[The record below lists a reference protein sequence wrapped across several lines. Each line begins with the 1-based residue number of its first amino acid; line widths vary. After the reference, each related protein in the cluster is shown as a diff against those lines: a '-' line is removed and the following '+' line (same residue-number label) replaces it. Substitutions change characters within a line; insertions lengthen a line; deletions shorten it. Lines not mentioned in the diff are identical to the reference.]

1 MVDLIITDS
10 EHVDVRS
17 AVDFTLDCAWGKE
30 ENDFELVVSGASTI
44 DAGAYIYVDGGE
56 CGGVVDSLKDSLKD
70 GRSTL
75 TYGGRT
81 WHGMLANKILEPDK
95 GKDYLTVSGTAST
108 VIGSLISRVGLDSVF
123 DAVVPPD
130 GSGDPTIKQY
140 QFDRYVDAYTGLRKM
155 CAANGLKLRLAYASG
170 RVNIWAEPVAH
181 YGDSID
187 SDLIDFDATRTWR
200 KPNHMIGLGKG
211 ELRNRIVSHWY
222 ADSKGNVTQTQTFKG
237 LDEIAQ
243 VYDYSSA
250 EADELA
256 KNTKK
261 KLQDLQSEG
270 EVKVTVH
277 EDSGIV
283 FDVGDTVTARDNLTG
298 ITVNASITKKIV
310 KVSGGVMSVDY
321 EAE

>member
-10 EHVDVRS
+10 NHVDVRS
-17 AVDFTLDCAWGKE
+17 AADFTLDCAWGKE

-44 DAGAYIYVDGGE
+44 DAGAYIYVDGSE
-56 CGGVVDSLKDSLKD
+56 CGGVVDAMEDQLTA
-70 GRSTL
+70 GVSTL
-75 TYGGRT
+75 TYSGRT
-81 WHGMLANKILEPDK
+81 WHGVLANKILEPDR

-108 VIGSLISRVGLDSVF
+108 VIGSLISRVGLDGVF
-123 DAVVPPD
+123 DAVDSPTA
-130 GSGDPTIKQY
+130 GAQTIKSY
-140 QFDRYVDAYTGLRKM
+140 RFDRYTDCYTGLGKM
-155 CAANGLKLRLAYASG
+155 CEANGLKLRLAYASG

-200 KPNHMIGLGKG
+200 KPNHLIGLGKG
-211 ELRNRIVSHWY
+211 DLAARVVVHWY
-222 ADSKGNVTQTQTFKG
+222 ADAKGTVSQTQSLRG
-237 LDEIAQ
+237 VDEITQ

-250 EADELA
+250 ETAELNQ
-256 KNTKK
+256 KTRE

-270 EVKVTVH
+270 DVRVTVR
-277 EDSGIV
+277 DDANVV

-310 KVSGGVMSVDY
+310 KVSGGVMSADY

>member
-10 EHVDVRS
+10 NHVDARS
-17 AVDFTLDCAWGKE
+17 AADFTLDCAWGKE
-30 ENDFELVVSGASTI
+30 ENDFELVMSGASTI
-44 DAGAYIYVDGGE
+44 DAGAYIYVDGSE
-56 CGGVVDSLKDSLKD
+56 CGGVVDAMEDQLTS
-70 GRSTL
+70 GVSTL
-75 TYGGRT
+75 TYSGRT
-81 WHGMLANKILEPDK
+81 WHGMLADKILEPDK
-95 GKDYLTVSGTAST
+95 GKDYLTVSGTASS
-108 VIGSLISRVGLDSVF
+108 VIGSLISRVGLDAVF
-123 DAVVPPD
+123 DAVDSPTA
-130 GSGDPTIKQY
+130 GAQTIKSY
-140 QFDRYVDAYTGLRKM
+140 QFDRYVDAYSGLRKM
-155 CAANGLKLRLAYASG
+155 CAASGLKLRLAYASG
-170 RVNIWAEPVAH
+170 KVRVWAEPAAH

-277 EDSGIV
+277 EDSGIA

-298 ITVNASITKKIV
+298 ITVNATISKKIV

>member
-1 MVDLIITDS
+1 MAELIVTDAS
-10 EHVDVRS
+10 HVDQAS
-17 AVDFTLDCAWGKE
+17 LEDFTLDAAWGAD
-30 ENDFELVVSGASTI
+30 ENDFELTVDRLI
-44 DAGAYIYVDGGE
+44 DAGSYVYFDGGE

-108 VIGSLISRVGLDSVF
+108 VIGSLISRVGLDAVF
-123 DAVVPPD
+123 DAVDAPTA
-130 GSGDPTIKQY
+130 GAQTIKSY
-140 QFDRYVDAYTGLRKM
+140 QFDRYVDAYSGLRKM
-155 CAANGLKLRLAYASG
+155 CAASGLKLRLAYASG
-170 RVNIWAEPVAH
+170 KVRVWAEPAAH

-277 EDSGIV
+277 EDSGIA

-298 ITVNASITKKIV
+298 ITVNATISKKIV

>member
-1 MVDLIITDS
+1 MAELIVTDAS
-10 EHVDVRS
+10 HVDQAS
-17 AVDFTLDCAWGKE
+17 LEDFTLDAAWGAD
-30 ENDFELVVSGASTI
+30 ENDFELTVDRLI
-44 DAGAYIYVDGGE
+44 DAGSYVYFDGGE

-130 GSGDPTIKQY
+130 GSGDPSIRQY
-140 QFDRYVDAYTGLRKM
+140 QFDRYTDCYTGLRKM
-155 CAANGLKLRLAYASG
+155 CEASGLKLRLAYASG

-200 KPNHMIGLGKG
+200 KPNHLIGLGKG
-211 ELRNRIVSHWY
+211 DLAARVVVHWY
-222 ADSKGNVTQTQTFKG
+222 ADAKGNVSQSQSLKG
-237 LDEIAQ
+237 VDEITQ
-243 VYDYSSA
+243 VYDYSNA
-250 EADELA
+250 ETAELNQ
-256 KNTKK
+256 KTRE
-261 KLQDLQSEG
+261 KLQELQSEG
-270 EVKVTVH
+270 DVKVTVR
-277 EDSGIV
+277 DDANVV

>member
-1 MVDLIITDS
+1 MVELIVTDAS
-10 EHVDVRS
+10 HVDQAS
-17 AVDFTLDCAWGKE
+17 LEDFTLDAAWGAD
-30 ENDFELVVSGASTI
+30 ENDFELTVDRLI
-44 DAGAYIYVDGGE
+44 DAGSYVYFDGGE

-95 GKDYLTVSGTAST
+95 GKDYLTVSGNAST
-108 VIGSLISRVGLDSVF
+108 ILGALLSRVSLAPLF
-123 DAVVPPD
+123 KAVVPP
-130 GSGDPTIKQY
+130 SGDVSIKSY
-140 QFDRYVDAYTGLRKM
+140 QFERYVDAYTGV
-155 CAANGLKLRLAYASG
+155 CAMAKANGLKLKVAYRSG
-170 RVNIWAEPVAH
+170 HVETWLETAGD
-181 YGDSID
+181 YGNDID
-187 SDLIDFDATRTWR
+187 SDLLDFDASRTWR

-298 ITVNASITKKIV
+298 ITVNATISKKIV

>member
-1 MVDLIITDS
+1 MVELIVTDAS
-10 EHVDVRS
+10 HVDQAS
-17 AVDFTLDCAWGKE
+17 LEGFTLDAAWGAD
-30 ENDFELVVSGASTI
+30 ENDFELTVDRLI
-44 DAGAYIYVDGGE
+44 DAGSYVYFDGGE

-81 WHGMLANKILEPDK
+81 WHGMLANKILEPDR

-108 VIGSLISRVGLDSVF
+108 VIGSLISRVGLDGVF
-123 DAVVPPD
+123 DAVDAPTA
-130 GSGDPTIKQY
+130 GAQTIKSY
-140 QFDRYVDAYTGLRKM
+140 QFDRYVDAYSGLRKM
-155 CAANGLKLRLAYASG
+155 CAASGLKLRLAYASG
-170 RVNIWAEPVAH
+170 KVRVWAEPVAH

-277 EDSGIV
+277 EDSGIA

-298 ITVNASITKKIV
+298 ITVNATISKKIV
-310 KVSGGVMSVDY
+310 KVSDGVLSVDY

>member
-1 MVDLIITDS
+1 MVELIITGRNGIDRES
-10 EHVDVRS
+10 IADYK
-17 AVDFTLDCAWGKE
+17 LDAAWGAD
-30 ENDFELVVSGASTI
+30 ENDFELTVDRLI
-44 DAGAYIYVDGGE
+44 DAGSYVYFDGSE
-56 CGGVVDSLKDSLKD
+56 CGGIVDALKDNLKR
-70 GRSTL
+70 GESTL
-75 TYGGRT
+75 TYSGRT
-81 WHGMLANKILEPDK
+81 WHGMLADKILEPDK
-95 GKDYLTVSGTAST
+95 GKDYLTVSGTASS
-108 VIGSLISRVGLDSVF
+108 VIGSLISRVGLDAVF
-123 DAVVPPD
+123 DAVDAPTA
-130 GSGDPTIKQY
+130 GAQTIKSY
-140 QFDRYVDAYTGLRKM
+140 QFDRYVDAYSGLRKM
-155 CAANGLKLRLAYASG
+155 CAASGLKLRLAYASG
-170 RVNIWAEPVAH
+170 KVRVWAEPAAH

-200 KPNHMIGLGKG
+200 NPNHLIGLGKG

-277 EDSGIV
+277 EDSGIA

-298 ITVNASITKKIV
+298 ITVNATISKKIV
-310 KVSGGVMSVDY
+310 KVSDGVLSVDY
-321 EAE
+321 GAE

>member
-1 MVDLIITDS
+1 MGVGLVVTDAN
-10 EHVDVRS
+10 HVDSMMVEDYS
-17 AVDFTLDCAWGKE
+17 LDCAWGKD
-30 ENDFELVVSGASTI
+30 ENDFELTVDKLIPQGAFVYLEES
-44 DAGAYIYVDGGE
+44 E
-56 CGGVVDSLKDSLKD
+56 CGGIVDALRDQLERGD
-70 GRSTL
+70 STL
-75 TYGGRT
+75 TYSGRT
-81 WHGMLANKILEPDK
+81 WHGMLENKILAPDS
-95 GKDYLTVSGTAST
+95 GQDYLTVSGNAST
-108 VIGSLISRVGLDSVF
+108 ILGALLSRVSLTPLF
-123 DAVVPPD
+123 KAVVPP
-130 GSGDPTIKQY
+130 SGDVSIKSY
-140 QFDRYVDAYTGLRKM
+140 QFERYVDAYTGV
-155 CAANGLKLRLAYASG
+155 CAMAKANGLKLKVAYRSG
-170 RVNIWAEPVAH
+170 HVETWLETAGD
-181 YGDSID
+181 YGNDID
-187 SDLIDFDATRTWR
+187 SDLLDFDASRTWR

-298 ITVNASITKKIV
+298 ITVNATISKKIV
-310 KVSGGVMSVDY
+310 KVSGGVLSVDY

>member
-10 EHVDVRS
+10 KHVDVRS
-17 AVDFTLDCAWGKE
+17 AVDYTLDCAWGKE

-44 DAGAYIYVDGGE
+44 DAGAYIYIDGSE
-56 CGGVVDSLKDSLKD
+56 CGGVVDAMEDQLTA
-70 GRSTL
+70 GVSTL
-75 TYGGRT
+75 TYSGCT
-81 WHGMLANKILEPDK
+81 WHGMLANKILEPDR

-108 VIGSLISRVGLDSVF
+108 VIGSLISRVGLDGVF
-123 DAVVPPD
+123 DAVDSPTA
-130 GSGDPTIKQY
+130 GAQTIKQY
-140 QFDRYVDAYTGLRKM
+140 QFDRYTDCYTGLRKM
-155 CAANGLKLRLAYASG
+155 CEASGLKLRLAYASG

-200 KPNHMIGLGKG
+200 KPNHLIGLGKG
-211 ELRNRIVSHWY
+211 DLAARVVVHWY
-222 ADSKGNVTQTQTFKG
+222 ADAKGNVSQSQSLRG
-237 LDEIAQ
+237 VDEITQ
-243 VYDYSSA
+243 VYDYSNA
-250 EADELA
+250 ETAELNQ
-256 KNTKK
+256 KTCE
-261 KLQDLQSEG
+261 KLQALQSEG
-270 EVKVTVH
+270 EVKVTVR
-277 EDSGIV
+277 DDANVV

>member
-1 MVDLIITDS
+1 MAELIVTDAS
-10 EHVDVRS
+10 HVDQAS
-17 AVDFTLDCAWGKE
+17 LEDFTLDAAWGAD
-30 ENDFELVVSGASTI
+30 ENDFELTVDRLI
-44 DAGAYIYVDGGE
+44 DAGSYVYFDGGE

-140 QFDRYVDAYTGLRKM
+140 RFDRYADCYTGLQKM
-155 CAANGLKLRLAYASG
+155 CEASGLKLRLAYASG

-200 KPNHMIGLGKG
+200 KPNHLIGLGKG
-211 ELRNRIVSHWY
+211 DLAARVVVHWY
-222 ADSKGNVTQTQTFKG
+222 ADAKGNVSQSQSLKG
-237 LDEIAQ
+237 VDEITQ

-250 EADELA
+250 EANELNQ
-256 KNTKK
+256 KTRE
-261 KLQDLQSEG
+261 KLQELQSEG
-270 EVKVTVH
+270 DVKVTVR
-277 EDSGIV
+277 DDANVV

-310 KVSGGVMSVDY
+310 KVSGGVLSVDY
-321 EAE
+321 EAD

>member
-1 MVDLIITDS
+1 MAELIVTDAS
-10 EHVDVRS
+10 HVDQAS
-17 AVDFTLDCAWGKE
+17 LEDFTLDAAWGAD
-30 ENDFELVVSGASTI
+30 ENDFELTVDRLI
-44 DAGAYIYVDGGE
+44 DAGSYVYFDGGE

-81 WHGMLANKILEPDK
+81 WHGMLANKILAPDS
-95 GKDYLTVSGTAST
+95 GQDYLTVSGNASA
-108 VIGSLISRVGLDSVF
+108 ILGALLSRVSLTPLF
-123 DAVVPPD
+123 KAVVSP
-130 GSGDPTIKQY
+130 SGDVSIKSY
-140 QFDRYVDAYTGLRKM
+140 RFERYVDVYTGV
-155 CAANGLKLRLAYASG
+155 CAMAKANGLKLKVAYRSG
-170 RVNIWAEPVAH
+170 HVETWLEPAGD
-181 YGDSID
+181 YGDDID
-187 SDLIDFDATRTWR
+187 SDLLDFDASRTWR

-211 ELRNRIVSHWY
+211 ELKDRIVSHWY
-222 ADSKGNVTQTQTFKG
+222 ADSKGDVTQTQTFKG

-298 ITVNASITKKIV
+298 ITVTAAISKKIV

>member
-10 EHVDVRS
+10 NHVDARS
-17 AVDFTLDCAWGKE
+17 AADFTLDCAWGKE
-30 ENDFELVVSGASTI
+30 ENDFELVMSGASTI
-44 DAGAYIYVDGGE
+44 DAGAYIYVDGSE
-56 CGGVVDSLKDSLKD
+56 CGGVVDAMEDQLTS
-70 GRSTL
+70 GVSTL
-75 TYGGRT
+75 TYSGRT
-81 WHGMLANKILEPDK
+81 WHGVLANKILEPDR

-108 VIGSLISRVGLDSVF
+108 VIGSLISRVGLDAVF
-123 DAVVPPD
+123 DAVDAPTA
-130 GSGDPTIKQY
+130 GAQTIKSY
-140 QFDRYVDAYTGLRKM
+140 QFDRYVDAYSGLRKM
-155 CAANGLKLRLAYASG
+155 CAASGLKLRLAYASG
-170 RVNIWAEPVAH
+170 KVRVWAEPAAH

-277 EDSGIV
+277 EDSGIA

-298 ITVNASITKKIV
+298 ITVNATISKKIV

>member
-10 EHVDVRS
+10 NHVDVRS
-17 AVDFTLDCAWGKE
+17 AADFTLDCAWGKE
-30 ENDFELVVSGASTI
+30 ENDFELVMSGASTI
-44 DAGAYIYVDGGE
+44 DAGAYIYVDGSE
-56 CGGVVDSLKDSLKD
+56 CGGVVDAMEDQLTS
-70 GRSTL
+70 GVSTL
-75 TYGGRT
+75 TYSGRT
-81 WHGMLANKILEPDK
+81 WHGVLANKILEPDR

-108 VIGSLISRVGLDSVF
+108 VIGSLISRVGLDAVF
-123 DAVVPPD
+123 DAVDAPTA
-130 GSGDPTIKQY
+130 GAQTIKSY
-140 QFDRYVDAYTGLRKM
+140 QFDRYVDAYSGLRKM
-155 CAANGLKLRLAYASG
+155 CAASGLKLRLAYASG
-170 RVNIWAEPVAH
+170 KVRVWAEPAAH

-277 EDSGIV
+277 EDSGIA

-298 ITVNASITKKIV
+298 ITVNATISKKIV

>member
-10 EHVDVRS
+10 KHVDVRS

-44 DAGAYIYVDGGE
+44 DAGAYIYVDGSE
-56 CGGVVDSLKDSLKD
+56 CGGVVDAMEDQLTA
-70 GRSTL
+70 GVSTL
-75 TYGGRT
+75 TYSGRT
-81 WHGMLANKILEPDK
+81 WHGVLANKILEPDR
-95 GKDYLTVSGTAST
+95 GRDYLTVSGTAST
-108 VIGSLISRVGLDSVF
+108 VIGSLISRVGLDGVF
-123 DAVVPPD
+123 DAVDSPTA
-130 GSGDPTIKQY
+130 GAQTIKSY
-140 QFDRYVDAYTGLRKM
+140 RFDRYTDCYTGLRKM
-155 CAANGLKLRLAYASG
+155 CEASGLKLRLAYASG

-200 KPNHMIGLGKG
+200 KPNHLIGLGKG
-211 ELRNRIVSHWY
+211 DLAARVVVHWY
-222 ADSKGNVTQTQTFKG
+222 ADAKGNVSQTQSLKG
-237 LDEIAQ
+237 VDEITQ
-243 VYDYSSA
+243 VYDYSNA
-250 EADELA
+250 ETAELNN
-256 KNTKK
+256 KTKE

-270 EVKVTVH
+270 DVRVTVR
-277 EDSGIV
+277 DDANVV

-298 ITVNASITKKIV
+298 ITVNASIVKKIV

>member
-1 MVDLIITDS
+1 MAELIVTDAS
-10 EHVDVRS
+10 HVDQAS
-17 AVDFTLDCAWGKE
+17 LEDFTLDAAWGAD
-30 ENDFELVVSGASTI
+30 ENDFELTVDRLI
-44 DAGAYIYVDGGE
+44 DAGSYVYFDGGE

-75 TYGGRT
+75 TYSGRT

-130 GSGDPTIKQY
+130 GSDDPTIKQY

-155 CAANGLKLRLAYASG
+155 CAANGLKLRLAYTSG
-170 RVNIWAEPVAH
+170 QVNIWAEPVAH

-200 KPNHMIGLGKG
+200 KPNHLIGLGKG
-211 ELRNRIVSHWY
+211 DLAARVVVHWY
-222 ADSKGNVTQTQTFKG
+222 ADAKGNVSQTQSLRG
-237 LDEIAQ
+237 VDEITQ
-243 VYDYSSA
+243 VYDYSNA
-250 EADELA
+250 ETAELNN
-256 KNTKK
+256 KTKE

-270 EVKVTVH
+270 DVRVTVR
-277 EDSGIV
+277 DDANVV

>member
-1 MVDLIITDS
+1 MVELIITDS
-10 EHVDVRS
+10 NHVDARS
-17 AVDFTLDCAWGKE
+17 ASDYTLDCAWGKD
-30 ENDFELVVSGASTI
+30 ENDFELVLSGASTI
-44 DAGAYIYVDGGE
+44 DAGAYVYIDGGE
-56 CGGVVDSLKDSLKD
+56 CGGVVDAMEDQLAA
-70 GRSTL
+70 GVSTL
-75 TYGGRT
+75 TYSGRT
-81 WHGMLANKILEPDK
+81 WHGMLANKILEPDR

-108 VIGSLISRVGLDSVF
+108 VIGSLISRVGLDGVF
-123 DAVVPPD
+123 DAVD
-130 GSGDPTIKQY
+130 SPTAGAQTIRQY

-200 KPNHMIGLGKG
+200 KPNHLIGLGKG
-211 ELRNRIVSHWY
+211 DLAARVVVHWY
-222 ADSKGNVTQTQTFKG
+222 ADAKGTVSQTQSLRG
-237 LDEIAQ
+237 VDEITQ
-243 VYDYSSA
+243 IYDYSSA
-250 EADELA
+250 ETAELNQ
-256 KNTKK
+256 KTRE

-270 EVKVTVH
+270 DVRVTVR
-277 EDSGIV
+277 DDANVV

-310 KVSGGVMSVDY
+310 KVSGGVLSVDY

>member
-1 MVDLIITDS
+1 MAELIVTDAS
-10 EHVDVRS
+10 HVDQAS
-17 AVDFTLDCAWGKE
+17 LEDFTLDAAWGAD
-30 ENDFELVVSGASTI
+30 ENDFELTVDRLI
-44 DAGAYIYVDGGE
+44 DAGSYVYFDGSE
-56 CGGVVDSLKDSLKD
+56 CGGIVAALKDNLKR
-70 GRSTL
+70 GESTL
-75 TYGGRT
+75 TYSGRT
-81 WHGMLANKILEPDK
+81 WHGMLADKILEPDK
-95 GKDYLTVSGTAST
+95 GKDYLTVSGTASS
-108 VIGSLISRVGLDSVF
+108 VIGSLISRVGLDAVF
-123 DAVVPPD
+123 DAVDAPTA
-130 GSGDPTIKQY
+130 GAQTIKSY
-140 QFDRYVDAYTGLRKM
+140 QFDRYVDAYSGLRKM
-155 CAANGLKLRLAYASG
+155 CAASGLKLRLAYASG
-170 RVNIWAEPVAH
+170 KVRVWAEPAAH

-277 EDSGIV
+277 EDSGIA

-298 ITVNASITKKIV
+298 ITVNATISKKIV